1 MRKPIKKI
9 LALFLAFLL
18 AGVSGGFS
26 PRQIFAQTPEQK
38 QPSVAEKT
46 TTSIT
51 FTTDNDLE
59 YAIQTE
65 KPDTDEETKET
76 SQETSSPEDEKSPST
91 DSAPADVKPQNTD
104 STPAEEKPLKDASTP
119 EVKTS
124 QDQ

>member
-1 MRKPIKKI
+1 MIKYVRLIFLLYVHGISVNRNEVNKYEETYQKI

-26 PRQIFAQTPEQK
+26 PQQIFAQTPEQK

-76 SQETSSPEDEKSPST
+76 SQKT
-91 DSAPADVKPQNTD
+91 DKA
-104 STPAEEKPLKDASTP
+104 KDMVWT
-119 EVKTS
+119 
-124 QDQ
+124 

>member
-26 PRQIFAQTPEQK
+26 PQQIFAQTPEQK

-76 SQETSSPEDEKSPST
+76 SQKTDKAKDMVWTWAKEEPSVPIDT
-91 DSAPADVKPQNTD
+91 KPQENHSPTVDTNSQNVD
-104 STPAEEKPLKDASTP
+104 SSTANN
-119 EVKTS
+119 K
-124 QDQ
+124 